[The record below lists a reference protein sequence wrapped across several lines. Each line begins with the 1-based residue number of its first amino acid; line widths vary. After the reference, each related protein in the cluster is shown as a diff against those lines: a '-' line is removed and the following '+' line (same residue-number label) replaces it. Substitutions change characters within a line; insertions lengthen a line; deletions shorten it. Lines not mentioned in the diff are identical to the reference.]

1 MAKNKNRQQPA
12 KSQDRSSAQ
21 DPGKSSMESTPE
33 PSPSSAP
40 SPMHMA
46 GKRKEKKFGH
56 N

>member
-12 KSQDRSSAQ
+12 KTSDRAQSQDQARSSVQ
-21 DPGKSSMESTPE
+21 SSPE
-33 PSPSSAP
+33 PSSAP

>member
-12 KSQDRSSAQ
+12 KSQERSSAQ

-33 PSPSSAP
+33 PSPSAP

>member
-12 KSQDRSSAQ
+12 KSQERSASQ
-21 DPGKSSMESTPE
+21 DPAKTSMESAPT
-33 PSPSSAP
+33 PSPSAAP
-40 SPMHMA
+40 SPLHMA

>member
-1 MAKNKNRQQPA
+1 MAKNKNRQQPVKTSDRAQAQDQA
-12 KSQDRSSAQ
+12 KSSVQSS
-21 DPGKSSMESTPE
+21 PE
-33 PSPSSAP
+33 PSSAP